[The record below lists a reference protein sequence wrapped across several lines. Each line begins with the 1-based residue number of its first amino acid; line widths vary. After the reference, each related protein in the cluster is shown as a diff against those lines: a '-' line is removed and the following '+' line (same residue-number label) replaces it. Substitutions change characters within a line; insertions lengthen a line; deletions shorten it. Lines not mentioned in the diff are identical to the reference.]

1 LITKNIKNSDDSDEK
16 DFLKIML
23 RLKDD
28 WNFNMNDAL
37 ISSFTTLSIDL
48 EDEKT
53 RYDELIPLMQN
64 EIDLVNNI
72 NILSIFATTSL
83 EYKKTLEHTLDLQG

>member
-1 LITKNIKNSDDSDEK
+1 LITKNIKNSEDSDEK

-28 WNFNMNDAL
+28 WNFNMTDAL